1 MSPGVV
7 GAKLAGVG
15 AVVGVVVAIV
25 GSRRSLSSP
34 IAIPPVDL
42 PRQRQH
48 SQCLEGLARSTVR
61 TASSWLMKHFWMSRP
76 TKTQKRM
83 VGVCI
88 RARMKPAISG
98 WRKKKKRKK
107 GPNGAESAEL
117 GGVRGESWAGHERV
131 VEWVME

>member
-1 MSPGVV
+1 MV

-15 AVVGVVVAIV
+15 AVVGAGVAIV

-48 SQCLEGLARSTVR
+48 GKCLEGVARSTVR
-61 TASSWLMKHFWMSRP
+61 TASSWLMQHFWMSRP

-98 WRKKKKRKK
+98 WRKEPMARRARRWGVK
-107 GPNGAESAEL
+107 GEA
-117 GGVRGESWAGHERV
+117 WAGHRRV
-131 VEWVME
+131 VE